1 MGSFAILLTGIGTA
15 LSNSRRIFPLFRHCE
30 AAHCI
35 AQVIDEFR
43 SSQIDFVANILTMI
57 YSSFVFCFYCVSYC
71 FNKRSGCITTI
82 LKHFQ
87 ASIITECC

>member
-15 LSNSRRIFPLFRHCE
+15 LSNSRWIFPLFRQCE

-35 AQVIDEFR
+35 AQVID
-43 SSQIDFVANILTMI
+43 DFVADILTMI
-57 YSSFVFCFYCVSYC
+57 YSTFLFCCYCVSYC

-87 ASIITECC
+87 AAIITERC